1 MEIIWSSKALSDVSR
16 LYEFLASVN
25 KNAARRAKQVLIKAP
40 AILLSNPRIGEQLF
54 EFESQEVR
62 RILVEQYEICYEI
75 KNSTIFVLRVW
86 HTRENR

>member
-25 KNAARRAKQVLIKAP
+25 KNAARRAKQVLIKTP

-75 KNSTIFVLRVW
+75 KNSTISVLRVW

>member
-1 MEIIWSSKALSDVSR
+1 MYRVCMS
-16 LYEFLASVN
+16 FL
-25 KNAARRAKQVLIKAP
+25 RRSIKMLPGAAKQALIKAP

>member
-75 KNSTIFVLRVW
+75 KNSTISVLRVW